1 MLKYEIKAMQG
12 KRIVPVVVFEDESY
26 SLLNEFLL
34 AERSFRRELLSLV
47 NEVDLNMSQ
56 SESFSGNA
64 FSLEIGKDT
73 CKITNDTDGRELEVA
88 TADFKQVIVT
98 IFVPTFDQ
106 LRKRKKWRRSVIN
119 TTTTIIT
126 IIKQKRC
133 HRLSRMTALFLCLC
147 LCNTALF
154 IARE

>member
-1 MLKYEIKAMQG
+1 MQG

-26 SLLNEFLL
+26 SLLKEFLL

-73 CKITNDTDGRELEVA
+73 CKITNDTDGRALEVA
-88 TADFKQVIVT
+88 TADFKQVLLDYIYA
-98 IFVPTFDQ
+98 I
-106 LRKRKKWRRSVIN
+106 RE
-119 TTTTIIT
+119 
-126 IIKQKRC
+126 IKVKEKMASLG
-133 HRLSRMTALFLCLC
+133 HHHDHDHHHHH
-147 LCNTALF
+147 
-154 IARE
+154 

>member
-12 KRIVPVVVFEDESY
+12 KSMIPVVVFEDESY

-73 CKITNDTDGRELEVA
+73 CKITNDTDDRELEVA
-88 TADFKQVIVT
+88 TADFKQVLLDYIYA
-98 IFVPTFDQ
+98 I
-106 LRKRKKWRRSVIN
+106 RE
-119 TTTTIIT
+119 
-126 IIKQKRC
+126 IKVKEKMASLG
-133 HRLSRMTALFLCLC
+133 HHHDHDHHHHH
-147 LCNTALF
+147 
-154 IARE
+154 

>member
-12 KRIVPVVVFEDESY
+12 KSMIPVVVFEDESY

-88 TADFKQVIVT
+88 TADFKQVLLDYIYAV
-98 IFVPTFDQ
+98 
-106 LRKRKKWRRSVIN
+106 RE
-119 TTTTIIT
+119 
-126 IIKQKRC
+126 IKVKEKMASLG
-133 HRLSRMTALFLCLC
+133 HHHDHDHHHHH
-147 LCNTALF
+147 
-154 IARE
+154 

>member
-1 MLKYEIKAMQG
+1 MQG

-73 CKITNDTDGRELEVA
+73 CKITNDTDDRELEVA
-88 TADFKQVIVT
+88 TADFKQVLLDYIYA
-98 IFVPTFDQ
+98 I
-106 LRKRKKWRRSVIN
+106 RE
-119 TTTTIIT
+119 
-126 IIKQKRC
+126 IKVKEKMASLG
-133 HRLSRMTALFLCLC
+133 HHHDHDHHHHH
-147 LCNTALF
+147 
-154 IARE
+154 